1 MSWESDESAL
11 AQADEH
17 ELDVIVEEH
26 KQQTDEEQKQQQ
38 KEAIAFLENSGV
50 QLSSP

>member
-1 MSWESDESAL
+1 MELNSLKLSWESDDSAL

-26 KQQTDEEQKQQQ
+26 KQQSSEEQKQQQ
-38 KEAIAFLENSGV
+38 
-50 QLSSP
+50 Q